1 MKKIIAPLLLL
12 LFVAACKEDKPKD
25 TDTPDE
31 TPGTINESTSIEGY
45 SLFNHI
51 NGIWAG
57 SVSSS
62 TFLGN
67 FAEYT
72 ADYRPI
78 SASQVSAK
86 NELDKN
92 NDLFM
97 SFFITWHCNEYKMA
111 FRNGGYFS
119 GMQRISY
126 MIIDSVSENST
137 DAFYRFTDFKA
148 GKARSYAD
156 LHFRNDSLYMKVYTN
171 KNNTLSSAVMHFVWN
186 AGRKDNTA
194 AQAAVTAFGFP
205 KKALAKDL
213 CKSFD
218 GKTESIFYNAAQDVY
233 SENTQPYLGKT
244 SVNVSISNTTDT
256 AGKKVYLIVTTQP
269 LFSGFTPNLQNLKY
283 KSRYVI
289 MGAGDPSFVFNYMH
303 PGSYY
308 VYGLYDKDNNGT
320 FSTGDYISSNFNTT
334 LTLGDKEENTLNLNL
349 NFQIP

>member
-1 MKKIIAPLLLL
+1 MKKLIAPLLLL
-12 LFVAACKEDKPKD
+12 LFIAACKEDKKKD
-25 TDTPDE
+25 DTPNE
-31 TPGTINESTSIEGY
+31 NPGEITESTPVEGY
-45 SLFNHI
+45 SLFSHI

-57 SVSSS
+57 SVNSS
-62 TFLGN
+62 TALGN
-67 FAEYT
+67 FPEYT

-126 MIIDSVSENST
+126 MIIDSVSETGGN
-137 DAFYRFTDFKA
+137 AFYRFTDFKA
-148 GKARSYAD
+148 GNTRAYAD
-156 LHFRNDSLYMKVYTN
+156 LLFRGDSLYMKVYTN

-186 AGRKDNTA
+186 AGRQDNTA

-205 KKALAKDL
+205 KKALVKDL

-218 GKTESIFYNAAQDVY
+218 SKTESIFYNASQDVY
-233 SENTQPYLGKT
+233 SETTQPYLGKAT
-244 SVNVSISNTTDT
+244 VNISLSNTTDT

-269 LFSGFTPNLQNLKY
+269 LFNGFTPQLQNLKY
-283 KSRYVI
+283 KSRYVAI
-289 MGAGDPSFVFNYMH
+289 SASEASFAFNYMH

-334 LTLGDKEENTLNLNL
+334 LTLGDKEEKALNLSL